1 MTAGPWQH
9 PVAANIPGYPQLHE
23 RLELA
28 EQDKATALE
37 LAARRKP
44 PVNFRR
50 LRRPRMPRFRR
61 LKAKLGAHEVT
72 QKLAVAE
79 ALSAVEKE
87 RDALVNELEQTKQ
100 EKQSSVELAEAKL
113 VNELRKAEY
122 GSLIQDRCDGL
133 NQAHPRLAEGGP
145 NVVRAIPIVAL
156 AAAALFSMVAGNF
169 VGKFLYAG
177 LPPVLLTTCPS
188 ERVLWKEVDDAD
200 AVGGAYSLRGRP
212 GCLFVMQ
219 VAVSPP

>member
-37 LAARRKP
+37 LAEAKAASE
-44 PVNFRR
+44 
-50 LRRPRMPRFRR
+50 LQKTAAAKDAAIQEM
-61 LKAKLGAHEVT
+61 KAKLGAHEVT